1 MQPEHGARFTLRL
14 VAASPVV
21 AYRLTVELGG
31 SVVQGQASVDPA
43 NGDVAIESDAELPE
57 WLSNTVTRLLRSLWR
72 DRQQNP
78 HTGWPRRLTRWRQA
92 EQTRQQ

>member
-31 SVVQGQASVDPA
+31 SGVRGHAGVDPA
-43 NGDVAIESDAELPE
+43 NGGVASASDAELPQ
-57 WLSNTVTRLLRSLWR
+57 WPSNTPTRLLRSLWR